1 MKLLPAFLLA
11 FLSSSVF
18 GQNMAPIDQGL
29 LAKFHRID
37 YWLSYDGQDSTL
49 DKYDSLDKANM
60 AFRKALL
67 QVANTYPAS
76 MSYDFPLL
84 RDSARVRITTAKDGK
99 LRIYS
104 WDTRTGGSMLIFDN
118 VFQYRTTQG
127 IQASLQPGSAETSEV
142 GWCAGLYPLKA
153 SNKTYYLLLERSITC
168 GACRVESAKAYT
180 IGSNALIGPIK
191 IFKTGAKLE
200 NQISLEF
207 REFDRGTTTWFLPHV
222 IRYNSAK
229 HEICLPTGTDEM
241 NGTPNDQ
248 YVTYRWTGDCFSK

>member
-1 MKLLPAFLLA
+1 MKFLPACLLA

-18 GQNMAPIDQGL
+18 GQKMAALDQGL

-37 YWLSYDGQDSTL
+37 YWLSYDSQDSTV
-49 DKYDSLDKANM
+49 DKYDSLDKANI

-67 QVANTYPAS
+67 QVTNTYPAS

-104 WDTRTGGSMLIFDN
+104 WNTLTGGSMLIFDN
-118 VFQYRTTQG
+118 IIQYKTVKG
-127 IQASLQPGSAETSEV
+127 VHSSPQPGLAEDGEV
-142 GWCAGLYPLKA
+142 GWCTGLYPLKA
-153 SNKTYYLLLERSITC
+153 GNKTYYLILERSITC
-168 GACRVESAKAYT
+168 GVCRVESAKAYT

-191 IFKTGAKLE
+191 IFKTEAKLE

-222 IRYNSAK
+222 IHYNSAK
-229 HEICLPTGTDEM
+229 HELSLPTGTDEM
-241 NGTPNDQ
+241 NGMPNDQ
-248 YVTYRWTGDCFSK
+248 LVTYHWTGAYFSK